1 MAEWQLAWIIPLLYF
16 GIVVVVVGTHEEQF
30 DADRYSFSFLFLQ
43 AVETSPV
50 NKWLEE
56 GSSSVFFPLCTF
68 KSYLMTSQEW
78 WGIMDEWRKG
88 SGALKEIEKRE
99 GERESFIFGVVER
112 TVWKYFFPFFSVRR
126 ETDKNRPG
134 MLIEFPIMKNDSSLG
149 LYNTRNWANALDR
162 YARPSISPAAE
173 KRIKRFFFPKLFS
186 VHIIDLTVTS
196 RLESRCHSDLTIV
209 SQIRSRKEESQ
220 RGSCVSHFFF
230 HHIIDDFPF
239 SLSAEVLK
247 KKKHDDNGFSH
258 KEPETQWW
266 KMSTARK

>member
-1 MAEWQLAWIIPLLYF
+1 MSGARAPGLLRRLRK
-16 GIVVVVVGTHEEQF
+16 ERERER
-30 DADRYSFSFLFLQ
+30 ALFL
-43 AVETSPV
+43 VWSREPYG
-50 NKWLEE
+50 NI
-56 GSSSVFFPLCTF
+56 SSLFF
-68 KSYLMTSQEW
+68 Y
-78 WGIMDEWRKG
+78 
-88 SGALKEIEKRE
+88 
-99 GERESFIFGVVER
+99 
-112 TVWKYFFPFFSVRR
+112 VRR
-126 ETDKNRPG
+126 ETDKNSPG

-239 SLSAEVLK
+239 SL
-247 KKKHDDNGFSH
+247 
-258 KEPETQWW
+258 P
-266 KMSTARK
+266 RY